1 MAPYFYMIVFFI
13 ICEEIVER
21 LGSRLHR
28 LYSWYSITVKRPKR
42 KANTMKKAELD
53 NLIANGKTLDDLIYD
68 FELNNDEIVSR
79 DIILDFAINQIQN
92 DRLFL
97 ARHVL
102 DAVDKEYA
110 DFYSYDMSMGTLE
123 MPTAITSIEDLYDFV
138 D

>member
-1 MAPYFYMIVFFI
+1 M
-13 ICEEIVER
+13 
-21 LGSRLHR
+21 
-28 LYSWYSITVKRPKR
+28 TKD
-42 KANTMKKAELD
+42 ELN
-53 NLIANGKTLDDLIYD
+53 NLIADGKTLDDVIYY
-68 FELNNDEIVSR
+68 FEANNDYIVSR

-123 MPTAITSIEDLYDFV
+123 TPTAITSIEDLYDYV
-138 D
+138 ED

>member
-1 MAPYFYMIVFFI
+1 M
-13 ICEEIVER
+13 
-21 LGSRLHR
+21 
-28 LYSWYSITVKRPKR
+28 TKD
-42 KANTMKKAELD
+42 EL
-53 NLIANGKTLDDLIYD
+53 NKLIADGKTFDDVIYD
-68 FELNNDEIVSR
+68 FEANNDYIVSR

-123 MPTAITSIEDLYDFV
+123 TPMAITSIDDLYDYV
-138 D
+138 ED

>member
-1 MAPYFYMIVFFI
+1 MTK
-13 ICEEIVER
+13 E
-21 LGSRLHR
+21 
-28 LYSWYSITVKRPKR
+28 
-42 KANTMKKAELD
+42 ELD
-53 NLIANGKTLDDLIYD
+53 KLIADGKMFDDLIYD
-68 FELNNDEIVSR
+68 FELSNDEIVSR

-97 ARHVL
+97 ARHIL

>member
-1 MAPYFYMIVFFI
+1 M
-13 ICEEIVER
+13 
-21 LGSRLHR
+21 
-28 LYSWYSITVKRPKR
+28 TKD
-42 KANTMKKAELD
+42 ELD
-53 NLIANGKTLDDLIYD
+53 ELIEDGKTFDDLVYD
-68 FELNNDEIVSR
+68 FEFANDEIVSR

-92 DRLFL
+92 DELFL
-97 ARHVL
+97 ARHIL

>member
-1 MAPYFYMIVFFI
+1 MD
-13 ICEEIVER
+13 
-21 LGSRLHR
+21 
-28 LYSWYSITVKRPKR
+28 KD
-42 KANTMKKAELD
+42 EL
-53 NLIANGKTLDDLIYD
+53 NKLIADGKTLDDAIYD
-68 FELNNDEIVSR
+68 FEANNDYIVSR

-123 MPTAITSIEDLYDFV
+123 TPIAITSIEDLYDYV
-138 D
+138 ED

>member
-1 MAPYFYMIVFFI
+1 
-13 ICEEIVER
+13 
-21 LGSRLHR
+21 
-28 LYSWYSITVKRPKR
+28 
-42 KANTMKKAELD
+42 MKKAKLD
-53 NLIANGKTLDDLIYD
+53 KLIADGKTFDDLIYD
-68 FELNNDEIVSR
+68 FEFSNDEIVSR

-123 MPTAITSIEDLYDFV
+123 TPTAITSIEDLYDFV

>member
-1 MAPYFYMIVFFI
+1 
-13 ICEEIVER
+13 
-21 LGSRLHR
+21 
-28 LYSWYSITVKRPKR
+28 
-42 KANTMKKAELD
+42 MKKAELD
-53 NLIANGKTLDDLIYD
+53 KLIADGKTLDDVIYD
-68 FELNNDEIVSR
+68 FEFSNDEIVSR

-92 DRLFL
+92 NRLFL
-97 ARHVL
+97 ARHIL

>member
-1 MAPYFYMIVFFI
+1 M
-13 ICEEIVER
+13 
-21 LGSRLHR
+21 
-28 LYSWYSITVKRPKR
+28 TKD
-42 KANTMKKAELD
+42 ELD
-53 NLIANGKTLDDLIYD
+53 KLIADGETFDDLIYD
-68 FELNNDEIVSR
+68 FEFANDEIVSR

-97 ARHVL
+97 ARHIL
-102 DAVDKEYA
+102 DAVDEEYA

>member
-1 MAPYFYMIVFFI
+1 MTK
-13 ICEEIVER
+13 E
-21 LGSRLHR
+21 
-28 LYSWYSITVKRPKR
+28 
-42 KANTMKKAELD
+42 ELD
-53 NLIANGKTLDDLIYD
+53 KLIAYGKMFDDLIYD
-68 FELNNDEIVSR
+68 FELSNDEIVSR

-97 ARHVL
+97 ARHIL

>member
-1 MAPYFYMIVFFI
+1 M
-13 ICEEIVER
+13 
-21 LGSRLHR
+21 
-28 LYSWYSITVKRPKR
+28 TKD
-42 KANTMKKAELD
+42 ELN
-53 NLIANGKTLDDLIYD
+53 NLIADGKTLDDVIYY
-68 FELNNDEIVSR
+68 FEANNDYIVSR

-123 MPTAITSIEDLYDFV
+123 TPTAITSIDDLYDYV
-138 D
+138 ED

>member
-1 MAPYFYMIVFFI
+1 M
-13 ICEEIVER
+13 
-21 LGSRLHR
+21 
-28 LYSWYSITVKRPKR
+28 TKD
-42 KANTMKKAELD
+42 EL
-53 NLIANGKTLDDLIYD
+53 NKLIADGKTLDDVIYD
-68 FELNNDEIVSR
+68 FEANNDYIVSR

-123 MPTAITSIEDLYDFV
+123 TPTAITSIEDLYDYV
-138 D
+138 ED